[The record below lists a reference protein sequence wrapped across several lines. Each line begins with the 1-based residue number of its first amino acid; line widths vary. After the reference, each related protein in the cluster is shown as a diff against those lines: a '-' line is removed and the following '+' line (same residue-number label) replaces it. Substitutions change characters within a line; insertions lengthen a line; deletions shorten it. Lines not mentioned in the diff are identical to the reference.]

1 MRINGI
7 PVVDATKPLKI
18 TITKRDVTR
27 GQTKDSGGCAA
38 AQAIMREMHASA
50 ARVHIGRT
58 YVKADDDKWMRFE
71 TPPSLRAEIIAFDRG
86 GSFEPGTHVLKKLR
100 PSHFTG
106 KRQGSA
112 SRNARPRTATKRARP
127 KHVVTGIRHN
137 GANR

>member
-1 MRINGI
+1 MRINGEQVI
-7 PVVDATKPLKI
+7 DSTKPLKI
-18 TITKRDVTR
+18 NITPKDVAK
-27 GQTKDSGGCAA
+27 GQTKDSGACAA
-38 AQAIMREMHASA
+38 ARAIMRECGADQ

-58 YVKADDDKWMRFE
+58 YVKTGDKWLRFE

-86 GSFEPGTHVLKKLR
+86 GQFEPGEHVLKKLR

-106 KRQGSA
+106 KRQGGA
-112 SRNARPRTATKRARP
+112 SRNQRPRPKPTKSRR